1 MIDRYIK
8 KLNSANYSDRYN
20 AMQAIQE
27 IMKSDDYLLVSS
39 ADGYDLITQDDLVT
53 LDLDDCDVFGFVG
66 GKMRMLSLSE
76 INALM

>member
-1 MIDRYIK
+1 
-8 KLNSANYSDRYN
+8 
-20 AMQAIQE
+20 
-27 IMKSDDYLLVSS
+27 MKDDDYLLVSS